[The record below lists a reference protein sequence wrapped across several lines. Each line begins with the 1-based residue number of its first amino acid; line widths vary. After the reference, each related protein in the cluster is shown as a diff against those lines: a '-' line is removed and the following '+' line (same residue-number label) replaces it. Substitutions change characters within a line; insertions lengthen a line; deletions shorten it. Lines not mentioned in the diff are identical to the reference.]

1 VQLFGQDFG
10 EGGFSDANRAF
21 DDDVAGRFEGWV
33 AHGARL

>member
-10 EGGFSDANRAF
+10 QRGFPDTNRTF
-21 DDDVAGRFEGWV
+21 DNDVARRFESWV